1 MAATDLVAYPPRRK
15 ALWVIRKKKIHRI
28 HNGGFQR
35 GTRDESSLSESYR
48 GSEGQLDVMASMS
61 IEVGR
66 TVLSEEDI
74 PGAAL
79 SGRNPFELKNSEL
92 VFWLKCR
99 GDPAN

>member
-1 MAATDLVAYPPRRK
+1 MF
-15 ALWVIRKKKIHRI
+15 
-28 HNGGFQR
+28 N
-35 GTRDESSLSESYR
+35 
-48 GSEGQLDVMASMS
+48 MASMS
-61 IEVGR
+61 IEAGR

-99 GDPAN
+99 GDPAKGLKTKAQLVAR

>member
-1 MAATDLVAYPPRRK
+1 
-15 ALWVIRKKKIHRI
+15 
-28 HNGGFQR
+28 
-35 GTRDESSLSESYR
+35 
-48 GSEGQLDVMASMS
+48 MS
-61 IEVGR
+61 IEAGR

-99 GDPAN
+99 GDPAKGLKTKAQLVAR

>member
-1 MAATDLVAYPPRRK
+1 M
-15 ALWVIRKKKIHRI
+15 
-28 HNGGFQR
+28 
-35 GTRDESSLSESYR
+35 SESYR

-79 SGRNPFELKNSEL
+79 SDRNPFELKNSEL

-99 GDPAN
+99 GDPPKGLKTKHSL